1 MFPIIKHLFSR
12 WAWQMAWRDSR
23 PVRWRLLLFSSS
35 IIFGVA
41 ALVTIGSLRQ
51 NLNHAVQD
59 QAKSLL
65 GSDLMIASRQPF
77 SPTTQQLFTRLRIEG
92 AQQASEV
99 SLTTMLRIGDDQAPK
114 LVGLRGLE
122 KTFPFYGQVE
132 TSPPDAWQKIQQSP
146 GIIVEPSF
154 LKSMNAEVGDMA
166 TFGNTRLPVLGVLL
180 KAPPSA
186 SGFTTL
192 SPAAVTSLDTLLASG
207 LTGNKS
213 LVFHR
218 KYFKLPSKLD
228 ADTIVRNNRQLLAEQ
243 RLTHSTSRK
252 RSENIEKAI
261 DRLYTFFN
269 LIGFSAL
276 FLGGIGIAGA
286 IHVHVSER
294 LKSVATLRCLGCSS
308 AQAFAVYLVQ
318 SLCMGAAG
326 SFLGLLTGCGL
337 VSIIDILIHQL
348 PANTLPFELS
358 VSVNLNTALQA
369 TGIGLLITLSFALLP
384 LLAVRR
390 ISPLQALR
398 SNLKPQATGR
408 RDPLRWLILAG
419 LLLMAFLLT
428 WLDAPDGEHS
438 WRTPL
443 GYVAFLVVAF
453 LFLILSGFLLRWAAR
468 RVARPSWP
476 FVIRQGIANLHRP
489 NNQTS
494 LFMASIGLGVFF
506 ILTLLLTQDILRQ
519 WLDPQRME
527 SRPNL
532 FLVDV
537 PPDEENTIQ
546 SIMANHQVQ
555 LTGNAPIVQMR
566 LTHIKGRPVNELI
579 APKDGSPRIPRWIQR
594 REFRSTFRNN
604 LSESEK
610 LVEGNWVSNH
620 QETDPDT
627 PIPVSFE
634 QKMAADLN
642 IGIGDEVTISIEGFG
657 EHKKLRVAS
666 LREVDWRSMNL
677 NFFIVFP
684 ENSIDP
690 YVSFNVLAAHSP
702 TPETTANLQK
712 SLFEQF
718 PYVNSIDLSLILKTV
733 QSVLTSAGQT
743 IQMMA
748 MFTVITGA
756 LVLIASILAGR
767 RVRIRESVLLR
778 TLGASR
784 QQISR
789 ILATEYALL
798 GSMATLAGA
807 SLALLAS
814 SLLGRLV
821 FEGDP
826 YEIPWLMLIS
836 TSSGVMITTVIL
848 GMLLSRGIASQP
860 PLQILRAED
869 LH

>member
-1 MFPIIKHLFSR
+1 
-12 WAWQMAWRDSR
+12 MAWRDSR

-65 GSDLMIASRQPF
+65 GSDLMIASRQAF
-77 SPTTQQLFTRLRIEG
+77 SPPAQQLFTQLRIQG
-92 AQQASEV
+92 AKQASEV
-99 SLTTMLRIGDDQAPK
+99 SFTTMLRIGDDSAPK

-132 TSPPDAWQKIQQSP
+132 TSPADAWQKMHQTP
-146 GIIVEPSF
+146 GVIVEPSF

-166 TFGNTRLPVLGVLL
+166 TFGDTRLPVLGVLL

-186 SGFTTL
+186 SGFTAL
-192 SPAAVTSLDTLLASG
+192 SPTAVTSLDTLLESG
-207 LTGNKS
+207 LTGSKS

-218 KYFKLPSKLD
+218 KYFQLPPTLD
-228 ADTIVRNNRQLLAEQ
+228 ADTVVRKNRQLIAEQ
-243 RLTHSTSRK
+243 RLTQSTSKK

-318 SLCMGAAG
+318 SLCMGIAG
-326 SFLGLLTGCGL
+326 SLLGLLTGSGL
-337 VSIIDILIHQL
+337 VTIIDILIHQL
-348 PANTLPFELS
+348 PPNTLPFELS
-358 VSVNLNTALQA
+358 ISTDWGIALQA
-369 TGIGLLITLSFALLP
+369 TAIGLLITLSFALLP

-398 SNLKPQATGR
+398 SNTSSQQAAR

-419 LLLMAFLLT
+419 LVSMAFLIT
-428 WLDAPDGEHS
+428 WIDAPDGEHS
-438 WRTPL
+438 WRVPL
-443 GYVAFLVVAF
+443 GYIIFLVAAF
-453 LFLILSGFLLRWAAR
+453 LFLILSGFILRWAAR
-468 RVARPSWP
+468 RLSRPSWP
-476 FVIRQGIANLHRP
+476 FVIRQGIASLHRP

-506 ILTLLLTQDILRQ
+506 IFTLLLTQDILRQ

-527 SRPNL
+527 NRPNV

-537 PPDEENTIQ
+537 PPGEEDTIQ
-546 SIMANHQVQ
+546 TLMAKHEVQ
-555 LTGNAPIVQMR
+555 LLGNAPIVQMR

-579 APKDGSPRIPRWIQR
+579 APKDGSPSIPRWIQR
-594 REFRSTFRNN
+594 REFRSTFRNS
-604 LSESEK
+604 LTDSEK
-610 LVEGNWVSNH
+610 LVDGTWIESLDNTN
-620 QETDPDT
+620 PNA

-657 EHKKLRVAS
+657 ESRNVRVAS

-684 ENSIDP
+684 EGSIDP

-702 TPETTANLQK
+702 SPEATAHLQK

-756 LVLIASILAGR
+756 LVLVASILAGR

-789 ILATEYALL
+789 ILAIEYALL
-798 GSMATLAGA
+798 GCMATVTGAG
-807 SLALLAS
+807 LALLAS
-814 SLLGRLV
+814 TLLGQLV

-826 YEIPWLMLIS
+826 YKIPWLMLAS
-836 TSSGVMITTVIL
+836 TTSGVIITTVIL